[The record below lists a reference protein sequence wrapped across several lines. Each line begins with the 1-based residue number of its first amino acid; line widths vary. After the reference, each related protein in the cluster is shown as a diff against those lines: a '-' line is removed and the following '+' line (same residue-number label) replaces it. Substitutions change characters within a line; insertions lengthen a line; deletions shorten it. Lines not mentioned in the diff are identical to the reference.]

1 MDKKFNTY
9 VFYLDS
15 DHTTTNFNTLDDVK
29 AHVIDIFGV
38 DQSRVVIEKDVD
50 VAGHSNVS
58 IKDKFG
64 DLVRVVG
71 FVYGS
76 IW

>member
-1 MDKKFNTY
+1 MDKKFNKY

-15 DHTTTNFNTLDDVK
+15 DHTSTSFNTLDDVK

-38 DQSRVVIEKDVD
+38 DQSRVVIEKNVD
-50 VAGHSNVS
+50 VTGHSNVA
-58 IKDKFG
+58 IRDKFG

>member
-1 MDKKFNTY
+1 MDKKFNKYT
-9 VFYLDS
+9 FYLDS
-15 DHTTTNFNTLDDVK
+15 DHTTVNFNTLDEVVN
-29 AHVIDIFGV
+29 HVVDIFGV
-38 DQSRVVIEKDVD
+38 DKNRVNLEKDVD
-50 VAGHSNVS
+50 VAGHSNVA